1 MNSWNALQTTKTP
14 WKFGF
19 INPAP
24 LSVRKAAKGFSCS
37 QI

>member
-14 WKFGF
+14 WKIGF
-19 INPAP
+19 INLAP
-24 LSVRKAAKGFSCS
+24 LNVRKAAKGFSCS